1 MLKIMSATPAFRGSK
16 MVQVSDDKQG
26 ESKVFVNPKQVLAI
40 KKDAKDE
47 DESKTNIFLAAPMD
61 DFNGN
66 VISVKE
72 TPAVVAGKFNAEA

>member
-1 MLKIMSATPAFRGSK
+1 MLKIMSATPAFKGSK
-16 MVQVSDDKQG
+16 MVQVSNDKQG

-40 KKDAKDE
+40 KKDPE
-47 DESKTNIFLAAPMD
+47 NESKTNIFLAAPMD

-66 VISVKE
+66 VISVNG

>member
-1 MLKIMSATPAFRGSK
+1 MLKIMSATPAFKGSK

-26 ESKVFVNPKQVLAI
+26 ESKVFVNPEQVLAI
-40 KKDAKDE
+40 KKDPKNE
-47 DESKTNIFLAAPMD
+47 KTNIFLAAPMD

>member
-26 ESKVFVNPKQVLAI
+26 EPKVFVNPKQVLAI

-47 DESKTNIFLAAPMD
+47 SMTNIFLAASMD

-66 VISVKE
+66 VISVNG
-72 TPAVVAGKFNAEA
+72 TPAVVASKFNAEA

>member
-1 MLKIMSATPAFRGSK
+1 MLKIMSATPAFKGSK

-26 ESKVFVNPKQVLAI
+26 ESKVFVSPEQVLAI
-40 KKDAKDE
+40 KKDPQN
-47 DESKTNIFLAAPMD
+47 ESKTNIFLAAPMD

-66 VISVKE
+66 VISVNE

>member
-1 MLKIMSATPAFRGSK
+1 MSATPAFKGSK

-40 KKDAKDE
+40 KKDPKN
-47 DESKTNIFLAAPMD
+47 ESKTNIFLAAPMD

-66 VISVKE
+66 VISVNG
-72 TPAVVAGKFNAEA
+72 TPAVVASKFNAEA

>member
-40 KKDAKDE
+40 KDAK

>member
-1 MLKIMSATPAFRGSK
+1 MSATPAFKGSK

-40 KKDAKDE
+40 KKDPNN
-47 DESKTNIFLAAPMD
+47 ESKTNIFLAAPMD

-66 VISVKE
+66 VISVNG

>member
-1 MLKIMSATPAFRGSK
+1 MLKIMSATPAFKGSK

-26 ESKVFVNPKQVLAI
+26 ESKVFVNPTQVLAI
-40 KKDAKDE
+40 KKDPQN
-47 DESKTNIFLAAPMD
+47 ESKTNIFLAAPMD

-66 VISVKE
+66 VISVNG

>member
-61 DFNGN
+61 DLTNFAKHSKMN
-66 VISVKE
+66 
-72 TPAVVAGKFNAEA
+72 